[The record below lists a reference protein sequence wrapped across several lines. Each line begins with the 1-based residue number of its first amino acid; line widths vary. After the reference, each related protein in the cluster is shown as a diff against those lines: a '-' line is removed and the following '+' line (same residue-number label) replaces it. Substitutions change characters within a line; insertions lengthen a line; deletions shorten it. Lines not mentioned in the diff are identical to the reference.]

1 MAQTEPIQD
10 AVTFIDASPSYA
22 VDDIRAAI
30 SFYTDKLGFSVIFA
44 MPESEGDPPGYAI
57 VGRGPV
63 NIHFMPAEA
72 VEGRGVS
79 GGHGSISVE
88 GIDALYAEYVANGVT
103 MTRELYTNPEAG
115 IKGFVLQ
122 DPEGNEL
129 GVVEVQGR

>member
-44 MPESEGDPPGYAI
+44 MPGSEGDPPGYAI
-57 VGRGPV
+57 VGRGAV
-63 NIHFMPAEA
+63 NIHFMPGEA

-88 GIDALYAEYVANGVT
+88 GIDALYAEWQANDVT

-129 GVVEVQGR
+129 GVVEVQGG